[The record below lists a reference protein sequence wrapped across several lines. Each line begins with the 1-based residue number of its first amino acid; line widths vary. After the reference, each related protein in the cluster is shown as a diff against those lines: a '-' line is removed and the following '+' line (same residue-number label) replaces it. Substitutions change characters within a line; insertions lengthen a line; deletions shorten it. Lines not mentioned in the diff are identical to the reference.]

1 MNWAKT
7 KNGKSI
13 ALKDIPL
20 LSMPQL
26 RDAIAEQCE
35 NGSRIVLF
43 FGTDQGK
50 VYAVLA
56 QDVNSRVLVSSA
68 EFPKDKTYLSLTKEF
83 PALHVFERELYE
95 EYGLVPEGHP
105 WLKGIRYPFY
115 RHHPEKTMETFP
127 FFKMDGQEVH
137 EVAVGPIHAGVI
149 EPGHFRFMCHGEKV
163 YHLEIQLGYQ
173 HRGAERLFCGK
184 RFQETLAES
193 IAGDSVTAHTS
204 AYAMVMESLGNI
216 QITRRAQAI
225 RAIAL
230 EMERAG
236 IHIGDLGALA
246 NDVAY
251 LLGNAVYG
259 ATRTLVINSLLLI
272 CGSRFGRGLIRTGG
286 VVFDIE
292 EDKIREIRATLEK
305 VKHDV
310 ILMSETMFSTPSVL
324 SRFEQT
330 GIVETEKAAQ
340 IGLVG
345 PVARASGLSVDVR
358 SDHPYG
364 MYRYSPIHKSIRY
377 TGDVFDRAYIRYM
390 EIQKSLNYVIDQIS
404 HLPGD
409 GIKRGSVSDIK
420 LAPDSFAV
428 SMVEGWRGE
437 TVHAAITDSSGN
449 PVRYKIKDPS
459 FHNWFG
465 LAQAVRGNGI
475 SDFPLCNKSFN
486 LSYCGND
493 L

>member
-1 MNWAKT
+1 MNWAIG
-7 KNGKSI
+7 KNGKILS
-13 ALKDIPL
+13 LKGIPE
-20 LSMPQL
+20 LSLNLL
-26 RDAIAEQCE
+26 RDEIAMQCSKG
-35 NGSRIVLF
+35 NRTVLF
-43 FGTDQGK
+43 FGTTDK
-50 VYAVLA
+50 VYAVMA
-56 QDVNSRVLVSSA
+56 EDENSRLLISSA
-68 EFPKDKTYLSLTKEF
+68 RITKDNVYPSLTKDF

-95 EYGLVPEGHP
+95 DFGIVPEGHP

-115 RHHPEKTMETFP
+115 RHHPEKTMETYP
-127 FFKMDGQEVH
+127 FFKMEGEEVH

-149 EPGHFRFMCHGEKV
+149 EPGHFRFMCQGENV

-173 HRGAERLFCGK
+173 HRGIERLFKGK
-184 RFQETLAES
+184 RFQEPLAES
-193 IAGDSVTAHTS
+193 VSGDSVIAHVT
-204 AYAMVMESLGNI
+204 AYANSMESLAGI
-216 QITRRAQAI
+216 EPSRRSNAI

-259 ATRTLVINSLLLI
+259 ATRTLVINSLLAI
-272 CGSRFGRGLIRTGG
+272 CGSRFGRGLIRVGG
-286 VVFDIE
+286 VVYDIE
-292 EDKIREIRATLEK
+292 PDKIHEIKKTLEK
-305 VKHDV
+305 VSSDV

-330 GIVETEKAAQ
+330 GIVDTEKARQ

-345 PVARASGLSVDVR
+345 PAGRASGLLPDVR
-358 SDHPYG
+358 SDHPFG
-364 MYRYSPIHKSIRY
+364 MYRYSPIHKMTMSG
-377 TGDVFDRAYIRYM
+377 GDVFARAYIRYLEITHSLDYVLEQLDNLPNDGIELK
-390 EIQKSLNYVIDQIS
+390 EIQ
-404 HLPGD
+404 
-409 GIKRGSVSDIK
+409 K

-437 TVHAAITDSSGN
+437 TVHAAITDKDGN
-449 PVRYKIKDPS
+449 IASYKIKDPS

>member
-1 MNWAKT
+1 MWLPAR
-7 KNGKSI
+7 NGKTVAI
-13 ALKDIPL
+13 KDIPL
-20 LSMPQL
+20 LSLSQL
-26 RDAIAEQCE
+26 RDEIAEQCE
-35 NGSRIVLF
+35 NGCRVVLF
-43 FGTDQGK
+43 FGTAQGK

-56 QDVNSRVLVSSA
+56 QDSRARVLISSA
-68 EFPKDKTYLSLTKEF
+68 EFPENQSYLSLTKDF
-83 PALHVFERELYE
+83 PAMHVFERELYE

-105 WLKGIRYPFY
+105 WLKGIRYPYY
-115 RHHPEKTMETFP
+115 RHHPEKTMETYP
-127 FFKMDGQEVH
+127 FFQMEGEEVH

-193 IAGDSVTAHTS
+193 IAGDSVIAHAY
-204 AYAMVMESLGNI
+204 AYAMTMESLGRV

-259 ATRTLVINSLLLI
+259 ATRTLVINSLLAI

-292 EDKIREIRATLEK
+292 EDKAREIRTTLEK
-305 VKHDV
+305 VRQDV

-324 SRFEQT
+324 SRFDLT
-330 GIVETEKAAQ
+330 GVVEKEKARR

-345 PVARASGLSVDVR
+345 PAGRASGLSADVR
-358 SDHPYG
+358 TDHPYG
-364 MYRYSPIHKSIRY
+364 MYRYSPIHKMTMSS
-377 TGDVFDRAYIRYM
+377 GDVFARAYIRYL
-390 EIQKSLNYVIDQIS
+390 EIRQSLNFVLELLT
-404 HLPGD
+404 HLPAD
-409 GIKRGSVSDIK
+409 GIERCPVSG

-428 SMVEGWRGE
+428 SMIEGWRGE

-449 PVRYKIKDPS
+449 PVHYKIKDPS

-465 LAQAVRGNGI
+465 LAQSVRMNGI

>member
-1 MNWAKT
+1 MSWVKT
-7 KNGKSI
+7 KNGKTI
-13 ALKDIPL
+13 ALKDIPE
-20 LSMPQL
+20 LSLPELGQE
-26 RDAIAEQCE
+26 IAKECRK
-35 NGSRIVLF
+35 GSRMVLF

-50 VYAVLA
+50 IYAVVA
-56 QDVNSRVLVSSA
+56 QDVNSRLLVSSA
-68 EFPKDKTYLSLTKEF
+68 RFPENRTYLSLTKEF

-115 RHHPEKTMETFP
+115 RHHPENTMETYP
-127 FFKMDGQEVH
+127 FFQMDGDEVH

-149 EPGHFRFMCHGEKV
+149 EPGHFRFLCHGEKV

-193 IAGDSVTAHTS
+193 VAGDSVIAHTS
-204 AYAMVMESLGNI
+204 AYAMTMESLGGV

-251 LLGNAVYG
+251 LLGSAVYG

-292 EDKIREIRATLEK
+292 KDKAEEIRAVLEK
-305 VKHDV
+305 VRYDV

-330 GIVETEKAAQ
+330 GIVEKEKALQ

-345 PVARASGLSVDVR
+345 PAARASGMTVDVR
-358 SDHPYG
+358 TDHPYG
-364 MYRYSPIHKSIRY
+364 MYRYSPIHKSIWY
-377 TGDVFDRAYIRYM
+377 TGDVFSRAYIRYM
-390 EIQKSLNYVIDQIS
+390 EIRQSLNYVIEMIS
-404 HLPGD
+404 HLPDD
-409 GIKRGSVSDIK
+409 GIEIRPVSG
-420 LAPDSFAV
+420 LAPNSFAV
-428 SMVEGWRGE
+428 SLVEGWRGE
-437 TVHAAITDSSGN
+437 TVHAAITDSTGN
-449 PVRYKIKDPS
+449 PVHYKIKDPS

>member
-1 MNWAKT
+1 MNWAT
-7 KNGKSI
+7 AKNGKTV
-13 ALKDIPL
+13 ALRDIPE
-20 LSMPQL
+20 LSLPNL
-26 RDAIAEQCE
+26 RDEIAAQYDI
-35 NGSRIVLF
+35 GSRMVLF
-43 FGTDQGK
+43 FGAPDNK
-50 VYAVLA
+50 IYAVIA
-56 QDVNSRVLVSSA
+56 EDDNSRLLYSSA
-68 EFPKDKTYLSLTKEF
+68 KIPNDKKYMSLTKEF

-95 EYGLVPEGHP
+95 DFGIIPEGHP

-115 RHHPEKTMETFP
+115 RHHPEKTMETYP
-127 FFKMDGQEVH
+127 FFKMQGEEVH

-149 EPGHFRFMCHGEKV
+149 EPGHFRFMCQGENV

-173 HRGAERLFCGK
+173 HRGVERLFKGK

-193 IAGDSVTAHTS
+193 IAGDSVIAHVS
-204 AYAMVMESLGNI
+204 AYTMNMESLAGI
-216 QITRRAQAI
+216 EPTRRANAI

-230 EMERAG
+230 ELERAG

-251 LLGNAVYG
+251 LLGNSVYG

-272 CGSRFGRGLIRTGG
+272 CGSRFGRGLIRVGG
-286 VVFDIE
+286 VIFDIE
-292 EDKIREIRATLEK
+292 PDKIQEIKKTLEK
-305 VKHDV
+305 VSYDV

-330 GIVETEKAAQ
+330 GVVDIEKARQ

-345 PVARASGLSVDVR
+345 PAGRASGLLSDVR
-358 SDHPYG
+358 SDHPFG
-364 MYRYSPIHKSIRY
+364 MYRYSPIHKM
-377 TGDVFDRAYIRYM
+377 TMTGGDVFARAYVRYM
-390 EIQKSLNYVIDQIS
+390 EITHSLDYVLEQLDN
-404 HLPGD
+404 LPCD
-409 GIKRGSVSDIK
+409 GIGIRPVKE
-420 LAPDSFAV
+420 LAPESFVV
-428 SMVEGWRGE
+428 SMIEGWRGE
-437 TVHAAITDSSGN
+437 TVHAAITDKEGN
-449 PVRYKIKDPS
+449 IVSYKIKDPS